1 MDKKK
6 KGLEGDDDK
15 DTLVE
20 TGELL
25 KVFTTAWES
34 SLSKGKWN
42 AGYRMMRRT
51 LEQVKVEGEDE
62 EEEGETF
69 CSRFLSFMD
78 ILVRFE
84 KSDAMAVVFDI
95 LGDEGRVTSCLLD
108 PSVVSSG
115 IISNSLGSIFMS
127 GLFIPHPCML
137 TCSGALR
144 FEYPKELHI
153 SFSRRPEAHL
163 DLLRCDNKIHF
174 EK

>member
-1 MDKKK
+1 MENGIFDWMDKKK

-25 KVFTTAWES
+25 KVFTTLES

-84 KSDAMAVVFDI
+84 KSNAMAVVFDI
-95 LGDEGRVTSCLLD
+95 LGDEGRVTSCLLTHR
-108 PSVVSSG
+108 
-115 IISNSLGSIFMS
+115 L
-127 GLFIPHPCML
+127 
-137 TCSGALR
+137 
-144 FEYPKELHI
+144 YPLE
-153 SFSRRPEAHL
+153 
-163 DLLRCDNKIHF
+163 
-174 EK
+174 

>member
-1 MDKKK
+1 MKAARFELEEHQETLAHHGASPEALEETSSVLGWLRRVENGIFDWMDKKK

-84 KSDAMAVVFDI
+84 NPTRW
-95 LGDEGRVTSCLLD
+95 L
-108 PSVVSSG
+108 
-115 IISNSLGSIFMS
+115 
-127 GLFIPHPCML
+127 
-137 TCSGALR
+137 
-144 FEYPKELHI
+144 
-153 SFSRRPEAHL
+153 
-163 DLLRCDNKIHF
+163 
-174 EK
+174 